1 MNWSVKDRMRRTN
14 CRSCSGPSGSTRPTS
29 YAPSL
34 WCCVTWSGS
43 APCVITNANATAISP
58 PAPLPNIMRDTAR
71 TRPPSRALAKR
82 QSGLVDRRH
91 GLTPGQLTPHRRDRV
106 RDSDRAPGHV
116 GVQPLHHLAVELDR
130 TARGVLRSIECRDD
144 LAGMRDLLRRRRK
157 DRVAGHDLARM
168 DQGLAVE
175 AEIAGLRTFQR
186 EAVGIAEVAVGS
198 VEDFDAVGAG
208 RKNAVPHQGVHRRAA
223 RLYCYPRLP

>member
-58 PAPLPNIMRDTAR
+58 PAPLPNIMRDIAR
-71 TRPPSRALAKR
+71 TRPTSRALAKR

-91 GLTPGQLTPHRRDRV
+91 GLAPGQLAPHRRDRV
-106 RDSDRAPGHV
+106 RDCDGAPGHV

-130 TARGVLRSIECRDD
+130 AARGVLRSIECRDD
-144 LAGMRDLLRRRRK
+144 LAGMRDLLRRRRE

-175 AEIAGLRTFQR
+175 TEIARLRAFQR
-186 EAVGIAEVAVGS
+186 KAVGIAEVAVGS
-198 VEDFDAVGAG
+198 IENFEAMGAG
-208 RKNAVPHQGVHRRAA
+208 RQDAVRDHGNHGRAA
-223 RLYCYPRLP
+223 GLHLYPRLP